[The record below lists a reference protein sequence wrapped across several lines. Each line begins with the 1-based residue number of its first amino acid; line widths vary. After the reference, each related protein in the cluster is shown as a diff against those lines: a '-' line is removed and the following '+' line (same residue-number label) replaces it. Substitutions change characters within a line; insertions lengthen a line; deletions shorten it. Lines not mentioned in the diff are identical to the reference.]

1 MPCNFDFF
9 FPVKEDLECFYK
21 WSLFNFCL
29 KEKQGMDFKI
39 NIYVRLIV
47 FNVNF
52 PGLPLMLMESL

>member
-9 FPVKEDLECFYK
+9 SKEDLECFYK
-21 WSLFNFCL
+21 GSLFNFCL
-29 KEKQGMDFKI
+29 KEKTSGVDFKI

>member
-1 MPCNFDFF
+1 
-9 FPVKEDLECFYK
+9 
-21 WSLFNFCL
+21 
-29 KEKQGMDFKI
+29 MDFKI